1 MRFTL
6 QRNAAL
12 GLAAVGTAAAAQTA
26 PLDDQIRFWVAVLLP
41 VLQAVLQIVAHRN
54 NPDGRPVAEPYERPR
69 RRRYFGVSKTGRDS
83 GLSNR

>member
-41 VLQAVLQIVAHRN
+41 VLQAVLQIVAQRT

-69 RRRYFGVSKTGRDS
+69 RGRYFGVSKTDADS